1 MTTSNSKIKTHSIG
15 ILCDTAGDHNFYF
28 LNASEA
34 DMQEMF
40 MEYCRDM
47 VDDSLME
54 HQFEVI
60 QKDSDNDWYLYHGEM
75 TGDWTKRFSSYLDMM
90 NNVADD
96 VFIDFVD
103 AIEM

>member
-1 MTTSNSKIKTHSIG
+1 MTTSNSNIKIHSIG
-15 ILCDTAGDHNFYF
+15 ILCDTAGDYNFYF
-28 LNASEA
+28 LNALEA

-54 HQFEVI
+54 HQFEAI
-60 QKDSDNDWYLYHGEM
+60 QKDSDYDWYLYHGEM
-75 TGDWTKRFSSYLDMM
+75 TGDWTKKFSSYLDMM

-103 AIEM
+103 AVKM

>member
-1 MTTSNSKIKTHSIG
+1 
-15 ILCDTAGDHNFYF
+15 
-28 LNASEA
+28 
-34 DMQEMF
+34 

-54 HQFEVI
+54 RQFEMI
-60 QKDSDNDWYLYHGEM
+60 QKDSDYDWYLYHGEM
-75 TGDWTKRFSSYLDMM
+75 TGTWTQKFSFYLDMM

>member
-15 ILCDTAGDHNFYF
+15 ILCDTAEDHNFYF

-54 HQFEVI
+54 RQFEMI
-60 QKDSDNDWYLYHGEM
+60 QKDSDYDWYHYHGEM
-75 TGDWTKRFSSYLDMM
+75 TGTWTQRFSSYLDMM

-96 VFIDFVD
+96 VYIDFVD

>member
-1 MTTSNSKIKTHSIG
+1 MTTSNSFYWY
-15 ILCDTAGDHNFYF
+15 NFYF

-54 HQFEVI
+54 HQFETI
-60 QKDSDNDWYLYHGEM
+60 QKDSDYDWYLYH
-75 TGDWTKRFSSYLDMM
+75 GDWTKRFSSYLDMM
-90 NNVADD
+90 FSLISLMQLKCKENNY
-96 VFIDFVD
+96 
-103 AIEM
+103 ERNYLL

>member
-1 MTTSNSKIKTHSIG
+1 
-15 ILCDTAGDHNFYF
+15 
-28 LNASEA
+28 
-34 DMQEMF
+34 MQEMF

-54 HQFEVI
+54 HQFETI
-60 QKDSDNDWYLYHGEM
+60 QKDSDYDWYLYHGEM

>member
-1 MTTSNSKIKTHSIG
+1 MTTSNSNVKIHSIG
-15 ILCDTAGDHNFYF
+15 VLCDTAEDHNFYF

-54 HQFEVI
+54 RQFETI
-60 QKDSDNDWYLYHGEM
+60 QKDSDYDWYLYHGEM
-75 TGDWTKRFSSYLDMM
+75 TGDWTKRFSSYFDMM

-96 VFIDFVD
+96 VYIDFVD

>member
-1 MTTSNSKIKTHSIG
+1 
-15 ILCDTAGDHNFYF
+15 
-28 LNASEA
+28 
-34 DMQEMF
+34 
-40 MEYCRDM
+40 M

-54 HQFEVI
+54 HQFEAI
-60 QKDSDNDWYLYHGEM
+60 QKDSDNDWDLYHGEM

-103 AIEM
+103 AVEM

>member
-15 ILCDTAGDHNFYF
+15 ILCDTVKDHNFYF

-54 HQFEVI
+54 HQFEAI
-60 QKDSDNDWYLYHGEM
+60 QKDSDYDWYLYHGEM

>member
-1 MTTSNSKIKTHSIG
+1 MTTSNSKIKTHSVGVLHDCIA
-15 ILCDTAGDHNFYF
+15 DNTFYF

-34 DMQEMF
+34 DMEEMF
-40 MEYCRDM
+40 MEYCREM

-54 HQFEVI
+54 YQFETI
-60 QKDSDNDWYLYHGEM
+60 QKDSDYDWYLYHGEM
-75 TGDWTKRFSSYLDMM
+75 TGDWTKRFTSYLDMM

-96 VFIDFVD
+96 VYIDFVD

>member
-1 MTTSNSKIKTHSIG
+1 MTTSNSNIKTHSIG
-15 ILCDTAGDHNFYF
+15 ILCDTVGDHNFYF

-54 HQFEVI
+54 RQFETI
-60 QKDSDNDWYLYHGEM
+60 QKDTDYDWYLYHGEM
-75 TGDWTKRFSSYLDMM
+75 TGDWTKGFSFYLDMM
-90 NNVADD
+90 INVADD

>member
-1 MTTSNSKIKTHSIG
+1 MTTFNSKIKTHSIG
-15 ILCDTAGDHNFYF
+15 ILYDTAEDHNFYF

-40 MEYCRDM
+40 MEYCRDI

-54 HQFEVI
+54 HQFEAI
-60 QKDSDNDWYLYHGEM
+60 QKDSDYDWYLYHGEM
-75 TGDWTKRFSSYLDMM
+75 TGDWAKRFSSYLDMM

>member
-1 MTTSNSKIKTHSIG
+1 MTTFNSKIKTHSIG
-15 ILCDTAGDHNFYF
+15 ILYDTAEDHNFYF

-40 MEYCRDM
+40 MEYCRDI

-54 HQFEVI
+54 HQFEAI
-60 QKDSDNDWYLYHGEM
+60 QKDSDYDWYLYHGEM

>member
-15 ILCDTAGDHNFYF
+15 ILCDMAGDYNFYF

-54 HQFEVI
+54 HQFEAI
-60 QKDSDNDWYLYHGEM
+60 QKDSDNDWYWKWHYHWKGIRKAK
-75 TGDWTKRFSSYLDMM
+75 KRIYY
-90 NNVADD
+90 
-96 VFIDFVD
+96 
-103 AIEM
+103 

>member
-1 MTTSNSKIKTHSIG
+1 MITSNSNIKTHSIG

-28 LNASEA
+28 MNASEA

-54 HQFEVI
+54 RQFEMI
-60 QKDSDNDWYLYHGEM
+60 QKDSDYDWYLYHGEM
-75 TGDWTKRFSSYLDMM
+75 TGEWTRRFSSYLDMM
-90 NNVADD
+90 NEVAND

-103 AIEM
+103 AVEM